1 MVSGQP
7 GQGKLTARRF
17 PTTANRPPV
26 RPCPIA
32 PCLPLPREWT
42 LALLMAA
49 GLTHGLIARCA
60 GQDPVR
66 TSARAM
72 APNPPQP
79 LPASRADSLAQ
90 SQSESLPESLAP
102 SPANSSPP
110 PQPAS
115 DSPGTAPVTAT
126 DTATENPAPPLQRFP
141 LRGPPID
148 YFAPADNS
156 LTRLASQVTAGE
168 ISLPPEPHLAL
179 PVVLEALGVPVQSQ
193 WLVFAKNA
201 AQGRLI
207 SPTNPRAV
215 YFHDT
220 ISVAFTPGAAAL
232 EMSVVDPR
240 RGPLFYALRFSPDA
254 PPRLTRDDNCLAC
267 HVSEHTRQVPGFPL
281 RSFVTDPQGKP
292 RHGWSGITDQTPF
305 ARRWGG
311 YYVTGDAAGIEH
323 LGNLASADALARFA
337 QTGARIH
344 EVDLALGPAG
354 QRHLRATSDVVP
366 LLLHDH
372 QANFLTLATRVAYEA
387 ATGAPLDSVPA
398 FVRVLLL
405 ADQPPLPGP
414 ILPDPD
420 YRRWFESRPS
430 RATPSLRRLD
440 LQTRL
445 LAAPCSWLVESPLC
459 LELPAAARRAI
470 HRQLR
475 PLFEPPN
482 PPPGWPQWSEA
493 ERRQLQELLLQ
504 QIFPEGE
511 ERPPAQP

>member
-17 PTTANRPPV
+17 PTTANPPPGRPW
-26 RPCPIA
+26 PIA
-32 PCLPLPREWT
+32 QCLPLPRQWT
-42 LALLMAA
+42 LALLLAA

-60 GQDPVR
+60 GQDPVH

-79 LPASRADSLAQ
+79 LPESLAQ
-90 SQSESLPESLAP
+90 
-102 SPANSSPP
+102 SPANSSTP

-115 DSPGTAPVTAT
+115 DSPVTAPDTAPDTAT
-126 DTATENPAPPLQRFP
+126 NTATENPSPPLQRFP

-148 YFAPADNS
+148 YFAPADNP

-168 ISLPPEPHLAL
+168 ISLPPEPQLAL
-179 PVVLEALGVPVQSQ
+179 PVVLEALGIPVQSQ

-240 RGPLFYALRFSPDA
+240 RGPLFYALRFSPNA

-281 RSFVTDPQGKP
+281 RSFVTDPLGKP
-292 RHGWSGITDQTPF
+292 QHGWSGITDQTPF

-387 ATGAPLDSVPA
+387 ANGAPLDSVPA

-414 ILPDPD
+414 IQPDPE
-420 YRRWFESRPS
+420 YRRWFESHPS
-430 RATPSLRRLD
+430 RANPSLRRLD

-482 PPPGWPQWSEA
+482 PPPGWPQWSAA
-493 ERRQLQELLLQ
+493 ERQQLQELLLQ

-511 ERPPAQP
+511 

>member
-1 MVSGQP
+1 VFG
-7 GQGKLTARRF
+7 
-17 PTTANRPPV
+17 
-26 RPCPIA
+26 
-32 PCLPLPREWT
+32 EY
-42 LALLMAA
+42 
-49 GLTHGLIARCA
+49 
-60 GQDPVR
+60 
-66 TSARAM
+66 
-72 APNPPQP
+72 QP
-79 LPASRADSLAQ
+79 LRLDRDAEGLDHYG
-90 SQSESLPESLAP
+90 QSELGLWREG
-102 SPANSSPP
+102 
-110 PQPAS
+110 
-115 DSPGTAPVTAT
+115 D
-126 DTATENPAPPLQRFP
+126 
-141 LRGPPID
+141 
-148 YFAPADNS
+148 FAPADNP

-168 ISLPPEPHLAL
+168 ISLPPEPQLAL
-179 PVVLEALGVPVQSQ
+179 PVVLEALGIPVQSQ

-220 ISVAFTPGAAAL
+220 ISVAFTPGTAAL

-281 RSFVTDPQGKP
+281 RSFVTDPLGKP
-292 RHGWSGITDQTPF
+292 QHGWSGITDQTPF

-387 ATGAPLDSVPA
+387 ANGAPLDSVPA

-414 ILPDPD
+414 IQPDPD
-420 YRRWFESRPS
+420 YRRWFESHPS
-430 RATPSLRRLD
+430 RANPSLRRLD

-482 PPPGWPQWSEA
+482 PPPGWPQWSAA
-493 ERRQLQELLLQ
+493 ERQQLQELLLQ

-511 ERPPAQP
+511 